1 MKWPNTILMDKN
13 RLIIALG
20 AMAILLLAL
29 PASSPAD
36 LSLDVSPAK
45 YELQVLPGKTET
57 IPIVVRN
64 TGDTQVHIVT
74 TLSDFTVGRD
84 GNYQFAAS
92 GKSQYSMGKW
102 VDVNPSEFD
111 LDPQTF
117 KQVRFSVNVP
127 AGASG
132 EYSTLVF
139 FTTRPSR
146 KPGGLAI
153 AERVASK
160 LYEIVPDT
168 ARFAGE
174 IDDVSTKADDTGEHY
189 LVAFHNTGNAH
200 VYLSGRVEIKQGS
213 QIVERVL
220 MPKDQ
225 LVERNGKRLIE
236 MTGKKLP
243 AGSYNAVALVDYGGP
258 NLIAGQTTFIVR

>member
-1 MKWPNTILMDKN
+1 MKRPKTILMNMK
-13 RLIIALG
+13 RFGIAIG
-20 AMAILLLAL
+20 AMAMILLAI

-57 IPIVVRN
+57 IPIIVRN
-64 TGDTQVHIVT
+64 TGDAQVHIQT
-74 TLSDFTVGRD
+74 SLSDFTVGRD
-84 GNYQFAAS
+84 GNYQFVAS
-92 GKSQYSMGKW
+92 GKAQYSMGTW
-102 VDVNPSEFD
+102 VSVNPREFD

-117 KQVRFSVNVP
+117 MQVRFTINVP
-127 AGASG
+127 AGVTG

-160 LYEIVPDT
+160 LYEIAPDT

-174 IDDVSTKADDTGEHY
+174 IDDVSTKADESGEHY

-220 MPKDQ
+220 IPKDQ

-258 NLIAGQTTFIVR
+258 NLIAGQTTFTVR

>member
-1 MKWPNTILMDKN
+1 MAFQ
-13 RLIIALG
+13 RFGIALG
-20 AMAILLLAL
+20 AMIAAIIAL
-29 PASSPAD
+29 PVSSPAD

-45 YELQVLPGKTET
+45 YELQVAPGKLTT

-64 TGDTQVHIVT
+64 TGDAAVHIVA

-84 GNYQFAAS
+84 GNYQFLPS
-92 GKSQYSMGKW
+92 GKAHYSMGNW
-102 VDVNPSEFD
+102 VDVNPREFD
-111 LDPQTF
+111 LGPQTF
-117 KQVRFSVNVP
+117 MQVRFTVTVP
-127 AGASG
+127 SGVSG

-168 ARFAGE
+168 VRFAGE
-174 IDDVSTKADDTGEHY
+174 IDDMSTKTDQSGEHY
-189 LVAFHNTGNAH
+189 LVGFHNTGNAH
-200 VYLSGRVEIKQGS
+200 VYLSGRVEIKQNG
-213 QIVERVL
+213 QIVERIV

-236 MTGKKLP
+236 MTGKKLSP
-243 AGSYNAVALVDYGGP
+243 GSYNAVALIDYGGP
-258 NLIAGQTTFIVR
+258 NLIAGQTTFTVR